1 MKLCDNKYVE
11 RRKNMGI
18 TWLSVRSKE
27 GSASLYKTN
36 ITLNT
41 IASTP
46 FEYAYRVQIGL
57 DDDKNILIKP
67 INKDKVLRGD
77 MDEYALL
84 KIAVKK
90 TYARISCTEIMKQ
103 LGDALKFDYSL
114 EPLKFP
120 TTWDDNENVLIIKTG
135 GK

>member
-1 MKLCDNKYVE
+1 
-11 RRKNMGI
+11 MGI
-18 TWLSVRSKE
+18 TWLSVKSKE
-27 GSASLYKTN
+27 GTASLYSTN

-57 DDDKNILIKP
+57 DDNKNILIQP
-67 INKDKVLRGD
+67 INKEKVIRGD

-103 LGDALKFDYSL
+103 LGELLKLDYSE
-114 EPLKFP
+114 EPLKFQ
-120 TTWDDNENVLIIKTG
+120 TEWDDKENVLIIKTG
-135 GK
+135 GR

>member
-1 MKLCDNKYVE
+1 
-11 RRKNMGI
+11 MGI
-18 TWLSVRSKE
+18 TWLSVKSKE
-27 GSASLYKTN
+27 GTASLYSTN

-57 DDDKNILIKP
+57 DDNKNILIQP
-67 INKDKVLRGD
+67 VNKEKVLRGD
-77 MDEYALL
+77 LDEYALL

-103 LGDALKFDYSL
+103 LGEALHLDYST
-114 EPLKFP
+114 EPIKFL
-120 TTWDDNENVLIIKTG
+120 TTWDDKENVLIIKTG
-135 GK
+135 GSK

>member
-1 MKLCDNKYVE
+1 
-11 RRKNMGI
+11 MGI
-18 TWLSVRSKE
+18 TWLSVKSKE
-27 GSASLYKTN
+27 GTASLYSTN

-57 DDDKNILIKP
+57 DDNKNILIQP
-67 INKDKVLRGD
+67 VNKEKVLRGD
-77 MDEYALL
+77 LDEYALL

-103 LGDALKFDYSL
+103 LGEALHLDYST
-114 EPLKFP
+114 EPIKFL
-120 TTWDDNENVLIIKTG
+120 TTWDDKENVLIIKTG
-135 GK
+135 GSN